1 MEILLKSVYL
11 KKTHMVR
18 QPTCAYY
25 KMCSLF
31 HVFHQSLFFFL
42 LAEHPLQLEKLVCVP
57 GGQAKEIVSELLSAT
72 CTLEN
77 SGPS

>member
-1 MEILLKSVYL
+1 MEILVKPVYL

-31 HVFHQSLFFFL
+31 HVFDQSLFFVFL
-42 LAEHPLQLEKLVCVP
+42 FSELPLQLEKLVCVP
-57 GGQAKEIVSELLSAT
+57 GDKQRKL
-72 CTLEN
+72 
-77 SGPS
+77 